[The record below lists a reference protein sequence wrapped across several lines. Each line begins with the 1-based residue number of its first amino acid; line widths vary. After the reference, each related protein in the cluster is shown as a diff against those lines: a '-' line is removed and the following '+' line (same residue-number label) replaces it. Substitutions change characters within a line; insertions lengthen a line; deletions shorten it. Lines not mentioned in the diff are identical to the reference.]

1 MNRGGI
7 TMHDLDRTQLET
19 NVGAGEFGFGQELP
33 GGTFGEGPFNEMEAL
48 ELATELMSVQSEQEL
63 EQFLGSLIKK
73 AGSAIGSVIRS
84 PIGQAIGGTLK
95 SVAKAALPTVGS
107 ALGSFI
113 PIPGV
118 GTAIG
123 GALGSALSNALEMEG
138 VQGEDHEFEMA
149 RKFVQVAGKA
159 VQQAAAAPPSAN
171 PQAVAAKAIQ
181 SAIRQVAPAAA
192 AAVAGGMGPFGA
204 ADGSAIAQQGTTAG
218 YGTARSGRWFRR
230 GRKIVL
236 IGV

>member
-1 MNRGGI
+1 
-7 TMHDLDRTQLET
+7 
-19 NVGAGEFGFGQELP
+19 
-33 GGTFGEGPFNEMEAL
+33 MEAL

-63 EQFLGSLIKK
+63 EQFLGDLLKK
-73 AGSAIGSVIRS
+73 AGSAVGSFVRG
-84 PIGQAIGGTLK
+84 PVGQAIGSTLK

-118 GTAIG
+118 GTALG

-138 VQGEDHEFEMA
+138 VQGEDHEFEVA
-149 RKFVQVAGKA
+149 RRFVQAAGTA
-159 VQQAAAAPPSAN
+159 VQQAASAPPNAN

-181 SAIRQVAPAAA
+181 AAIRQVAPGG
-192 AAVAGGMGPFGA
+192 AGGAGPFAGTGTN
-204 ADGSAIAQQGTTAG
+204 GSASGQQSAGTG
-218 YGTARSGRWFRR
+218 YGSARSGRWFRR

-236 IGV
+236 IGA